1 MAMEIN
7 EIIGLVSEGMAKVEE
22 EFDKNLESEIS
33 LIPVIGR
40 HILSSGGKR
49 MRPLFLLISAK
60 LSGYEGPDAVPLA
73 AIMEFIH
80 TATLL
85 HDDVVDNAQMR
96 RGQEAANVIWGNAAA
111 VLVGDFLFSK
121 SFKLLTKHGNM
132 EILRAV
138 SSATTSIAEG
148 EVLQLVK
155 TCDLDITEKEY
166 LRVVINKTA
175 MLLSAP
181 CEVGGLLGNLEKE
194 QVDALR
200 QFGMD
205 IGVAFQIVDD
215 CLDYIAEESAFGKK
229 IGTDLTEGKITIP
242 LIHVLSLCTDEDRKK
257 IETIV
262 NREEIIEGDLSFV
275 LDLIRKYDA
284 IGASKTKA
292 RNLVETAKKTLRD
305 SFPPSVYRDALEGL
319 ADYTVIRHI

>member
-7 EIIGLVSEGMAKVEE
+7 EIVGLVADRMAEVEE

-33 LIPVIGR
+33 LIPIIGR

-60 LSGYEGPDAVPLA
+60 LSGYDGPDAVPLA

-121 SFKLLTKHGNM
+121 SFKLLTKHGSM
-132 EILRAV
+132 DILRAV
-138 SSATTSIAEG
+138 SSATTAIAEG

-155 TCDLDITEKEY
+155 TCDLDITEDEY

-181 CEVGGLLGNLEKE
+181 CEVGGLLGNLKKE

-215 CLDYIAEESAFGKK
+215 CLDYIAEEAAFGKK

-242 LIHVLSLCTDEDRKK
+242 LIHVLSCCSPEERKK
-257 IETIV
+257 IESIV
-262 NREEIIEGDLSFV
+262 NREEIIEGDLSFT
-275 LDLIRKYDA
+275 LSLIKKYDA
-284 IGASKTKA
+284 INVSKVKA
-292 RNLVETAKKTLRD
+292 RDLVERAKKRLRD
-305 SFPPSVYRDALEGL
+305 NFPHSVYRDALEGL

>member
-1 MAMEIN
+1 MEIN
-7 EIIGLVSEGMAKVEE
+7 EIVGLVSDGMAKVED
-22 EFDKNLESEIS
+22 EFEKNLQSEIS
-33 LIPVIGR
+33 LIPIIGR

-60 LSGYEGPDAVPLA
+60 LSGYEGENAVPLA

-85 HDDVVDNAQMR
+85 HDDVVDNAHMR
-96 RGQEAANVIWGNAAA
+96 RGKEAANVIWGNSAA

-121 SFKLLTKHGNM
+121 SFKLLTAHGNM

-155 TCDLDITEKEY
+155 TCDLDITEDEY
-166 LRVVINKTA
+166 LKVVINKTA

-181 CEVGGLLGNLEKE
+181 CEVGGLLGGLDEKR
-194 QVDALR
+194 VAVLK

-215 CLDYIAEESAFGKK
+215 CLDYIADETAFGKK
-229 IGTDLTEGKITIP
+229 IGTDLSEGKITMP
-242 LIHVLSLCTDEDRKK
+242 LIHVLANCTGDERAR
-257 IETIV
+257 ISQIV
-262 NREEIIEGDLSFV
+262 NGEELGEGDLKFV
-275 LDLIRKYDA
+275 LGLISGYDA
-284 IGASKTKA
+284 IAVSKMK
-292 RNLVETAKKTLRD
+292 AKKRVEDAKAALREN
-305 SFPPSVYRDALEGL
+305 FPPSVYRDALEGL